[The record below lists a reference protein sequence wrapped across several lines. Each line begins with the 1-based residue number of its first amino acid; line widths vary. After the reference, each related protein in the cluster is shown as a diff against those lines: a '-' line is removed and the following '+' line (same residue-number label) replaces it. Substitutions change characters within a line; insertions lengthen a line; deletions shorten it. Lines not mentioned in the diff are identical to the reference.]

1 MTRKRDVIRPY
12 APDYCSA
19 DLLAYRLDCSRDKVD
34 ADVKAGLLPLPEL
47 VGTLKR
53 WHWDEVVASIK
64 ARNGKLE
71 GATVDA
77 AGHVVFGSEADPFKL
92 GVARVKAA
100 NS

>member
-19 DLLAYRLDCSRDKVD
+19 ELLAYRLDFSRDKID
-34 ADVKAGLLPLPEL
+34 ADVKAGLLPPPEL

-64 ARNGKLE
+64 ARNGKLD
-71 GATVDA
+71 GGTVDV
-77 AGHVVFGSEADPFKL
+77 AGHLAIGSDGDPFSL
-92 GVARVKAA
+92 GVMRAATTKA
-100 NS
+100 